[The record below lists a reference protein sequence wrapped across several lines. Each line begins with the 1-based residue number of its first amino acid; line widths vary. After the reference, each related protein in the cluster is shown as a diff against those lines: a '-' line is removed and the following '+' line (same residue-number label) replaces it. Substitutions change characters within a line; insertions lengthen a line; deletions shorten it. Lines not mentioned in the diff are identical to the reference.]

1 MTSFGPP
8 SGNKLRLPY
17 GLVLKNRLVKSAISE
32 KLAIDN
38 LPVPSHLRMYRTW
51 ADGGWAALITGN
63 ITVDDAYL
71 GTIGDVALS
80 ETNMAMALE
89 KWSAW
94 AQVAQG
100 HNCHMIAQLSHP
112 GRQSPIGAG
121 KKRFFAKNIAP
132 SAIPLNLG
140 DNLIACCA
148 SAVVFGTPRAMTQND
163 IDQVIAAF
171 ASAAKMAFRAGFQGV
186 EIHAGHGFLL
196 SQFLSSSSNKRQDQF
211 GGSPKKRCEI
221 VLRVIRAIRDQVP
234 ATFCVGVK
242 LNTADVRDTKE
253 YDAMIRQISLIKDE
267 KIDYINLSGG
277 SFEDPKVGLPF
288 VMGDQ
293 GIIYFMQPQMFFAS
307 QSISPTAT
315 LGCATQDPFFLQA
328 SHDISSKFSDLI
340 LILTGGFRSRAA
352 VHSALESGACSIV
365 GIGRPAIKYPDLPN
379 QAFSQ
384 ESS

>member
-51 ADGGWAALITGN
+51 AEGGWAALITGN

-186 EIHAGHGFLL
+186 EIHAGH
-196 SQFLSSSSNKRQDQF
+196 
-211 GGSPKKRCEI
+211 
-221 VLRVIRAIRDQVP
+221 
-234 ATFCVGVK
+234 
-242 LNTADVRDTKE
+242 VRDTKE